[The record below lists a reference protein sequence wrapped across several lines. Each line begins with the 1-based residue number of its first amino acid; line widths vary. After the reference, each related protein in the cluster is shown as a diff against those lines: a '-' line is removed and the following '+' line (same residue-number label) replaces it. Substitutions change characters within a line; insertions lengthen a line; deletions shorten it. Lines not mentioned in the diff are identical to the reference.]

1 MGIHKN
7 LDALATKYV
16 NYISK
21 YSSIDERELNLVQQ
35 LVYAKIKQEFFSL
48 KYEHILLEDK
58 IGELALLIAYTKIAQ
73 NKNNFRKFSPL
84 MTLNY
89 LAIHMVVRLGSC
101 SSSRWVYIWGTKL
114 STTLLHYMSLS
125 YLAMQMV
132 LRSGSCSSWGA
143 KLSPTSLHYMPLNYL
158 AMQDILS

>member
-73 NKNNFRKFSPL
+73 NKSNVNHLLVESEFAENKCPKKFVNSETKKLLSSHQSASHASQLPGHSYGREAGQLQQQQMGLHLGYQAEHHPL
-84 MTLNY
+84 AL
-89 LAIHMVVRLGSC
+89 HVS
-101 SSSRWVYIWGTKL
+101 KL
-114 STTLLHYMSLS
+114 
-125 YLAMQMV
+125 
-132 LRSGSCSSWGA
+132 
-143 KLSPTSLHYMPLNYL
+143 P
-158 AMQDILS
+158 